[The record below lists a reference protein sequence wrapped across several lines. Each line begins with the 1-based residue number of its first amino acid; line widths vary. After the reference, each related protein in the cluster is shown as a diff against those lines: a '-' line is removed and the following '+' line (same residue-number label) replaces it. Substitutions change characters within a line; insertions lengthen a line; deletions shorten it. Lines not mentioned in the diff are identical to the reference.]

1 MPIMSKEMNI
11 STPLSGAQYSD
22 LPFKG
27 SRDYLHGTDTYE
39 WIGRLAG
46 EAGLD
51 LGKTGLQLSFHR
63 MFRTQLVLNGD
74 GEEVA
79 DREEG
84 PSVQAILRGADGE
97 VVWDFYESGRGV
109 DRRVPYDEDS
119 VGANC
124 RVEGKRIEYLGGVNF
139 LPIEI
144 LVAMTKVLHFE
155 VFEDRTVKW
164 VFARLELPR
173 FLEVGD
179 LEGLSVEMKQA
190 IPKRFSKSEVSSAS
204 GLTGAI
210 YFSSR

>member
-1 MPIMSKEMNI
+1 MPIMSEEMKFP
-11 STPLSGAQYSD
+11 PLSGARYSD

-39 WIGRLAG
+39 WVRRLA
-46 EAGLD
+46 EQAGLNVE
-51 LGKTGLQLSFHR
+51 KTALQLNFHR
-63 MFRTQLVLNGD
+63 MFRTQLVLKGD
-74 GEEVA
+74 GVDVA
-79 DREEG
+79 EG
-84 PSVQAILRGADGE
+84 PSVQVVLKGESGE

-124 RVEGKRIEYLGGVNF
+124 RVEGKRIEYLGGVDF

-173 FLEVGD
+173 FLEPGD

-190 IPKRFSKSEVSSAS
+190 IPKRFSKSEVRSAS
-204 GLTGAI
+204 GLSGAI